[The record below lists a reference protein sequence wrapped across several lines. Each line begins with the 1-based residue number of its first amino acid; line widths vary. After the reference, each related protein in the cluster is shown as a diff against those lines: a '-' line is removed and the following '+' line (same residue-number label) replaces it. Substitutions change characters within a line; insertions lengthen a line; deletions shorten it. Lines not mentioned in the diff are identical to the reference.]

1 VSGIGAANA
10 SPRPDWKPEER
21 VALVDESQKLVV
33 SAEEVRQVPESA
45 ATDAAYAPFAAAP
58 PKPPALAPWW
68 AKLLLSPLVLA
79 PPLLFLAVV
88 ILRNVLRNQPLKKKA
103 VWLGYSTTLL
113 IISGVLTSA
122 ALTVIAFRGTGSEGI
137 ALPLR
142 IESLDRLEAYPTI
155 AAPDEMNAAE
165 LFAAFKPLLFIVTPA
180 PPFGLLSKNYL
191 QHVPVGAAVM
201 VFADATG
208 YLLATNRHVVET
220 GGLFSLKGPENEV
233 VVFTEGRDAA
243 KADVIARHQALDLA
257 LLWLDRQPGGKM
269 FLQAIRPFADI
280 RVGERVYVMGHPER
294 QFFTMSDGLISRIGD
309 DTQIQISAPISPGNS
324 GGPVYD
330 TRGNLLGIVTSMV
343 DRTSRPN
350 AQNLNFAL
358 RADLL
363 IDADGWEFVGQGGDR
378 LRRFQTAQTLPDVP
392 PPMEGEGVPAQ

>member
-1 VSGIGAANA
+1 M
-10 SPRPDWKPEER
+10 
-21 VALVDESQKLVV
+21 
-33 SAEEVRQVPESA
+33 PESA
-45 ATDAAYAPFAAAP
+45 LTDTTYAPFAPAP

-88 ILRNVLRNQPLKKKA
+88 ILRVVLRNQPLRKKA

-122 ALTVIAFRGTGSEGI
+122 ALTVIAFRGTGSEGGI

-142 IESLDRLEAYPTI
+142 IESLDRLEAYP
-155 AAPDEMNAAE
+155 AVSEPAEGSAAE
-165 LFAAFKPLLFIVTPA
+165 LFAAFKPLLFIVTPS

-201 VFADATG
+201 IFADATG
-208 YLLATNRHVVET
+208 YLLATNRHVVEPA
-220 GGLFSLKGPENEV
+220 GLFALKGPEDEV
-233 VVFTEGRDAA
+233 VVFSEGREAA
-243 KADVIARHQALDLA
+243 KADVIARHEALDLA

-280 RVGERVYVMGHPER
+280 RVGEQVYVMGHPER

-363 IDADGWEFVGQGGDR
+363 VAAEGWEFVGEGGAK
-378 LRRFQTAQTLPDVP
+378 LRRFQAAQTDPGYVPHDDEPATAQP
-392 PPMEGEGVPAQ
+392 